1 MGVIIYWGCV
11 MGKKIYSEEFKVE
24 ALRLL
29 RERGSTLSQAA
40 RELGIKQQT
49 LHRWKRLQEEGKV
62 GAVAAGGQRSQS
74 QELERLR
81 RENVRLRAERDILKK
96 ALGYFAKEPR

>member
-1 MGVIIYWGCV
+1 
-11 MGKKIYSEEFKVE
+11 MGKKIYSEEFKLE
-24 ALRLL
+24 ALRSV
-29 RERGSTLSQAA
+29 RERGISIAQAA

-49 LHRWKRLQEEGKV
+49 LHRWKQVQEKEGRP
-62 GAVAAGGQRSQS
+62 AGGAGVAQRSPS

-96 ALGYFAKEPR
+96 ALGYFAKEPK